1 MNIVLQEKPNNNSRV
16 YGTSGSTQI
25 IDVVNEM
32 SWTLSNKNSRKD
44 APRMRLVEYQ
54 QSTGQLIAACIYF
67 SKVLKDFNF
76 ESFTNNTIANKSD
89 PIEVYKLKYFGEKTG
104 FEYSIPYFN
113 PKNLSR
119 TNSFGGDEN
128 PFASFIEFAGQT
140 KSSVLAGGGT
150 STGLTKTLA
159 AAGTLFPLLG
169 AAKNVINSA
178 IQGQINF
185 EFPKGWE
192 NTSPETYSTTFD
204 LINTTNTDDV
214 INNWKFCHLL
224 SYQNSPSRRNFAIM
238 DPPVIYSMSIPGIVD
253 LPVCYMNDL
262 QITNLGNTRI
272 VQLEGVARIV
282 PEAYR
287 ITISL
292 TSLLLPSRNIMAA
305 TRDGKTV
312 EVISDIKPYERKV
325 NELRR
330 QLFQSPDKPKPDP
343 QSELTEKQKNEKF
356 KRDVQKFL
364 EDEKKIDKLRANNTP
379 FPKYISSTPPTDVS
393 SSWKSQELRELLT
406 PAPSPNINR

>member
-25 IDVVNEM
+25 IDVVNQM
-32 SWTLSNKNSRKD
+32 SWTLSNKNSRRD

-67 SKVLKDFNF
+67 SRVIENFNF
-76 ESFTNNTIANKSD
+76 ESFTNNSLANKSD
-89 PIEVYKLKYFGEKTG
+89 PLEVYKLKYFGEKTG
-104 FEYSIPYFN
+104 YEYSIPYFN

-119 TNSFGGDEN
+119 NNAFGNDEN
-128 PFASFIEFAGQT
+128 PFSSFIEFAGQT

-150 STGLTKTLA
+150 SSGLTKTLA
-159 AAGTLFPLLG
+159 SAGTLFPLLG
-169 AAKNVINSA
+169 AAKNVLNSA

-185 EFPKGWE
+185 EFPKAWA

-204 LINTTNTDDV
+204 LINTTNVDDV
-214 INNWKFCHLL
+214 LNNWKFCHLL

-272 VQLEGVARIV
+272 LQLEGKNRIV

-305 TRDGKTV
+305 TREGKTV
-312 EVISDIKPYERKV
+312 EAISD
-325 NELRR
+325 L
-330 QLFQSPDKPKPDP
+330 
-343 QSELTEKQKNEKF
+343 
-356 KRDVQKFL
+356 
-364 EDEKKIDKLRANNTP
+364 TP
-379 FPKYISSTPPTDVS
+379 FEGQATEFLQQASQIFTPRPTP
-393 SSWKSQELRELLT
+393 
-406 PAPSPNINR
+406 PAPSPVVEPIAPQSPPQPYSFFWDL

>member
-25 IDVVNEM
+25 IDVVNQM
-32 SWTLSNKNSRKD
+32 SWTLSNKNSRRD

-67 SKVLKDFNF
+67 SRVIENFNF
-76 ESFTNNTIANKSD
+76 ESFTNNSLANKSD
-89 PIEVYKLKYFGEKTG
+89 PLEVYKLKYFGEKTG
-104 FEYSIPYFN
+104 YEYSIPYFN

-119 TNSFGGDEN
+119 NNAFGNDEN
-128 PFASFIEFAGQT
+128 PFSSFIEFAGQT

-159 AAGTLFPLLG
+159 SAGTLFPLLG
-169 AAKNVINSA
+169 AAKNALNSA

-185 EFPKGWE
+185 EFPKAWAS
-192 NTSPETYSTTFD
+192 TSPETYSTTFD
-204 LINTTNTDDV
+204 LINTTNVDDV
-214 INNWKFCHLL
+214 LNNWKFCHLL

-272 VQLEGVARIV
+272 LQLEGKNRIV

-305 TRDGKTV
+305 TREGKTV
-312 EVISDIKPYERKV
+312 EAISDLAPYEGMAKEFLQQASQIFTPR
-325 NELRR
+325 E
-330 QLFQSPDKPKPDP
+330 QSRP
-343 QSELTEKQKNEKF
+343 
-356 KRDVQKFL
+356 
-364 EDEKKIDKLRANNTP
+364 TP
-379 FPKYISSTPPTDVS
+379 TPTPTKSITSQSTPS
-393 SSWKSQELRELLT
+393 T
-406 PAPSPNINR
+406 PYRPNSPSIAPSMPYYSPNPDSYIYP

>member
-1 MNIVLQEKPNNNSRV
+1 MNIILQEKPNNNSRV
-16 YGTSGSTQI
+16 YGTSSGTQI

-32 SWTLSNKNSRKD
+32 SWTLSNKASRKD

-67 SKVLKDFNF
+67 SRVVKDF
-76 ESFTNNTIANKSD
+76 SFNSLTDNTLTNKSD

-104 FEYSIPYFN
+104 YEYSIPYFN

-119 TNSFGGDEN
+119 SNTFGSDEN
-128 PFASFIEFAGQT
+128 PFKSFTDFAGQI
-140 KSSVLAGGGT
+140 KSGLLAGGGSGGGPIT
-150 STGLTKTLA
+150 KLIGNLGLIGPLAGTGLDL
-159 AAGTLFPLLG
+159 
-169 AAKNVINSA
+169 INSA

-185 EFPKGWE
+185 EFPKAWE

-204 LINTTNTDDV
+204 LVNTTSTDDV

-253 LPVCYMNDL
+253 LPVCYVNDL

-272 VQLEGVARIV
+272 IQIEGKKRIV

-287 ITISL
+287 ISISL

-312 EVISDIKPYERKV
+312 EVISDLAPYEGMAR
-325 NELRR
+325 E
-330 QLFQSPDKPKPDP
+330 F
-343 QSELTEKQKNEKF
+343 
-356 KRDVQKFL
+356 VQEATDLARNIF
-364 EDEKKIDKLRANNTP
+364 TP
-379 FPKYISSTPPTDVS
+379 RPAPVTPPTPP
-393 SSWKSQELRELLT
+393 T
-406 PAPSPNINR
+406 PPAPSPVVEPIAPQSPPQTYSFLWDLGLRF